1 MPLSRFVKRDEVEPA
16 GRREEPERVSPRK
29 DGVDHE
35 IGRTIKLIRRKH
47 RISKVVGK

>member
-1 MPLSRFVKRDEVEPA
+1 MSLSRFVKRDEVEPA

-47 RISKVVGK
+47 RVSRAIEK